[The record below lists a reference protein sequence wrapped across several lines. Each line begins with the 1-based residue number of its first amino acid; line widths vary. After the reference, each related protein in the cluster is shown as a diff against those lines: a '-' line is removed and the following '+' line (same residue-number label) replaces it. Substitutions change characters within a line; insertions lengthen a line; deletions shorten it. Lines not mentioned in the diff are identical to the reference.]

1 MVVQVSR
8 DPVVV
13 FCLGQGD
20 LVGAG
25 SSGTT
30 GVNYLAVAPGV
41 IMGYERNAATNTML
55 REHGI
60 EVVTIAGSELGRGG
74 PRCMTCPRERDPA

>member
-1 MVVQVSR
+1 MTWSQVAR

-25 SSGTT
+25 AGEFHGHRGMAGEGDGHVQVCVSESG
-30 GVNYLAVAPGV
+30 VY
-41 IMGYERNAATNTML
+41 R
-55 REHGI
+55 
-60 EVVTIAGSELGRGG
+60 
-74 PRCMTCPRERDPA
+74 

>member
-1 MVVQVSR
+1 MVVQVAR

-25 SSGTT
+25 LGEFHGHRGVAGEGGGHVQVCVSESGAY
-30 GVNYLAVAPGV
+30 G
-41 IMGYERNAATNTML
+41 
-55 REHGI
+55 
-60 EVVTIAGSELGRGG
+60 
-74 PRCMTCPRERDPA
+74 